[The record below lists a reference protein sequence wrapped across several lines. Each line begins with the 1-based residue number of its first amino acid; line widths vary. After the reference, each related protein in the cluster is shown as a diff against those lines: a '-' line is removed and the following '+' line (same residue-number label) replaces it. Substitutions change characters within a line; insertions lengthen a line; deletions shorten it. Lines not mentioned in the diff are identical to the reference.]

1 MFSPIGSS
9 PTITTT
15 KINPGLKSCLRDL
28 SSLENSPSQEFN
40 LCTKEVIF
48 DDITVRE
55 YPQILGDN
63 PMVTAGPPVT
73 LAWNYQNEYTM
84 DFNLYECSRSVEKR
98 RSSGRLSI
106 SPKKRV
112 ESLISAGYGLEDIA
126 DAIINANKIKCQRMD
141 SLRDWNG
148 PLDFLSGAVE
158 TTGAAFKAMDVLGVG
173 AATGKA
179 VKGVGKNMSAAMGG
193 MTRIAG
199 SAIPALKKRSPSTPA
214 C

>member
-1 MFSPIGSS
+1 M
-9 PTITTT
+9 
-15 KINPGLKSCLRDL
+15 
-28 SSLENSPSQEFN
+28 
-40 LCTKEVIF
+40 
-48 DDITVRE
+48 
-55 YPQILGDN
+55 
-63 PMVTAGPPVT
+63 
-73 LAWNYQNEYTM
+73 
-84 DFNLYECSRSVEKR
+84 
-98 RSSGRLSI
+98 I
-106 SPKKRV
+106 SPANDDATNYSINHTMTCTTYVLSHIRIV
-112 ESLISAGYGLEDIA
+112 HSVAFCFSLISAGYGLEDIA